1 MFFFFSFSKQIV
13 TLLLAAS
20 CSASLYGHAVSS
32 QYHTQDNHGQYSYG
46 YADPNSQKHES
57 RSADGVTHGG
67 YSYVDGN
74 GLVQSVKYTADHV
87 NGFQVAATNL
97 PVGPAPVHPVAH
109 YAHAAPVA
117 HYAHAAPVVYAAH
130 HVAAPAISYAHHV
143 SAPAVSYAHVSAPV
157 AHYAAPWG
165 YAAHANGAPHD
176 TPEVHAAKIAHFAAH
191 AEARAAHHLHKRSA
205 HWGGSAYANTWAH
218 AASPVQI
225 HNGVPVDTP
234 EVQHAKA
241 AHFAAHAAANHA
253 VAIAPVHYAAAPA
266 YHHAA
271 PAHYAHAVP
280 VIHNGV
286 PVDTPEVQH
295 AKAAHFA
302 AVAEAQSRAHSAPAH
317 YAPAHYAPAP
327 AHHSGAYHI
336 PVIHNGVPVETPE
349 VQHAKA
355 AHFAA
360 VAEAQG
366 RSAHYDHHDSWSDN
380 SWDNHGHHDW

>member
-1 MFFFFSFSKQIV
+1 MRQIKRIPHLQSSIFLSLQIV

-32 QYHTQDNHGQYSYG
+32 QYHTQDHHGGYSYG

-57 RSADGVTHGG
+57 RSHDGVTHGG
-67 YSYVDGN
+67 YSYVDGH
-74 GLVQSVKYTADHV
+74 GLVQSVKYTADPVH
-87 NGFQVAATNL
+87 GFQVAATNL
-97 PVGPAPVHPVAH
+97 PVGPAPAHPVA
-109 YAHAAPVA
+109 YAHAAPIA
-117 HYAHAAPVVYAAH
+117 YAHH
-130 HVAAPAISYAHHV
+130 AAPAISYAHHYAH
-143 SAPAVSYAHVSAPV
+143 APAVSYAHVSAPL
-157 AHYAAPWG
+157 AHAAPWSHG
-165 YAAHANGAPHD
+165 VAAHGVPHD

-191 AEARAAHHLHKRSA
+191 AKALAGHHLYKRSA
-205 HWGGSAYANTWAH
+205 HWGNNWA

-225 HNGVPVDTP
+225 HNGVPVETP

-253 VAIAPVHYAAAPA
+253 IAPVHHYAP
-266 YHHAA
+266 AA
-271 PAHYAHAVP
+271 PAHYAAAHYAAVP

-302 AVAEAQSRAHSAPAH
+302 AVAEAQSRASHDVHYAGASGH
-317 YAPAHYAPAP
+317 YAPAAV
-327 AHHSGAYHI
+327 HHAGAYHI

-366 RSAHYDHHDSWSDN
+366 RAGHHAGHYDHHDSWSDN